1 MILTTKTAQTALAF
15 WQKRLRLQDW
25 NITVAVV
32 RKSELSTG
40 CYGEVGVNL
49 IYRQA
54 EISLMDPIDF
64 EESDGERERDMED
77 SLVHE
82 LLHCVLKD
90 CRIDTRDSNRKLTA
104 AGIAEE
110 RAIDALA
117 GALVGL
123 HRKGRHA

>member
-1 MILTTKTAQTALAF
+1 MILTTKTAQKALVY

-25 NITVAVV
+25 TLTVAVV

-40 CYGEVGVNL
+40 CYGEVSISR

-54 EISLMDPIDF
+54 DIALMDPVDF
-64 EESDGERERDMED
+64 EASDSERERDMED

-90 CRIDTRDSNRKLTA
+90 CRIHTRDDNHTLTS
-104 AGIAEE
+104 AGIGEE

-117 GALVGL
+117 GALVDL
-123 HRKGRHA
+123 HRKGKK